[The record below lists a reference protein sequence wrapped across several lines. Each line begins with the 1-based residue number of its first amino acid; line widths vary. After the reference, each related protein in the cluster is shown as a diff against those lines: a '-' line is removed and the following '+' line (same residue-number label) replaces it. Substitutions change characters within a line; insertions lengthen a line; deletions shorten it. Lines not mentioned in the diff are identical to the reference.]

1 MSRKESRRESREQA
15 FLFLFECSF
24 LGDVS
29 LEEVME
35 NAVDARGYKA
45 SEFAARLFAGAWESR
60 EELDAVIEEHSH
72 KWKTNRLSRVTLS
85 VLRMAVYELLYC
97 EDIPVSVTINEAVE
111 LAKQYGGE
119 EDGAFVNGV
128 LGGVARNRDL
138 HKQAEQESEQPAVE
152 E

>member
-15 FLFLFECSF
+15 FLFLFERSF
-24 LGDVS
+24 LS
-29 LEEVME
+29 ETSAAEVME

-45 SEFAARLFAGAWESR
+45 SEFAAQLFVGAWDNHA
-60 EELDAVIEEHSH
+60 ELDAVIEEHTH
-72 KWKTNRLSRVTLS
+72 KWKAERLSRVTLS

-128 LGGVARNRDL
+128 LGGIARNRDL
-138 HKQAEQESEQPAVE
+138 HKQPEQAADEQ
-152 E
+152 

>member
-15 FLFLFECSF
+15 FLFLFERSF
-24 LGDVS
+24 LGEIS
-29 LEEVME
+29 PEEVME

-45 SEFAARLFAGAWESR
+45 SDFASYLFVGAWEQR
-60 EELDAVIEEHSH
+60 AELDAIIEEHTH
-72 KWKTNRLSRVTLS
+72 KWKTNRLSRVILS

-97 EDIPVSVTINEAVE
+97 DDIPVSVTINEAVE

-128 LGGVARNRDL
+128 LGGIARNRDL
-138 HKQAEQESEQPAVE
+138 HKQPEQAADEQ
-152 E
+152 